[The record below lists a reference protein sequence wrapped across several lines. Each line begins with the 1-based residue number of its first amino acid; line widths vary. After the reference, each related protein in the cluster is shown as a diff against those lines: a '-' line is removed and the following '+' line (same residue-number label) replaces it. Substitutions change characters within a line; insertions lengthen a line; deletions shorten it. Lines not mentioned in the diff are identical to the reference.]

1 MSSRM
6 NGLAVSGAQVRG
18 PAVPAVRTRRSGKW
32 VVLGVAL
39 AAALAVPLGAS
50 ARGHDYRGGYSGSY
64 YGGSHGNYGHGYYNR
79 GYDRG
84 YDRGYNRGGHWSG
97 GRWIAGAIVAG
108 AVVSLISNASRPVYY
123 DRPVVYTQPRVVY
136 DSYYPAPVVT
146 RRVVETR
153 TVYEDPYETRYIR
166 SDGYED

>member
-6 NGLAVSGAQVRG
+6 NALAVSAAQVGG

-50 ARGHDYRGGYSGSY
+50 ARGHDYRGGHSVSY
-64 YGGSHGNYGHGYYNR
+64 YGGSHGGYGHGYYNR
-79 GYDRG
+79 GYNRG
-84 YDRGYNRGGHWSG
+84 YSHGGHWSG

-108 AVVSLISNASRPVYY
+108 AVVGLISNASRPVYY
-123 DRPVVYTQPRVVY
+123 DRPVIYTQPRVVY
-136 DSYYPAPVVT
+136 DTYYPAPVVT

-153 TVYEDPYETRYIR
+153 TVYEDPYQTRYIR
-166 SDGYED
+166 SESYED

>member
-39 AAALAVPLGAS
+39 AAALAVPLGAA

-84 YDRGYNRGGHWSG
+84 
-97 GRWIAGAIVAG
+97 
-108 AVVSLISNASRPVYY
+108 Y